1 MIITAVRKMWQ
12 LVHRQIPFA
21 VMEGLSSKKK
31 PPVELGLV
39 EEQLCRN
46 TLGLDIVS
54 QNILCPPQK
63 MKS

>member
-1 MIITAVRKMWQ
+1 MAIGAQANSLCSNGGFEFK
-12 LVHRQIPFA
+12 
-21 VMEGLSSKKK
+21 EK